1 MPRCPVMRK
10 QAISHI
16 FFLPPRTHSV
26 KKKID
31 KPFMSVTLDKEL
43 SVNCTSIMISLPNTF
58 CHTFDKAPVTRQR
71 KVVVTALV
79 DGDRA
84 FAECQ
89 I

>member
-1 MPRCPVMRK
+1 
-10 QAISHI
+10 
-16 FFLPPRTHSV
+16 
-26 KKKID
+26 
-31 KPFMSVTLDKEL
+31 
-43 SVNCTSIMISLPNTF
+43 MISLPNTF

>member
-1 MPRCPVMRK
+1 VPRHEK
-10 QAISHI
+10 ASHQSH
-16 FFLPPRTHSV
+16 FFFAPTHALG
-26 KKKID
+26 KEKID

-43 SVNCTSIMISLPNTF
+43 SVNCTSTMISLPNTF
-58 CHTFDKAPVTRQR
+58 CHTFSKAPVTRQR
-71 KVVVTALV
+71 KVTVTALV